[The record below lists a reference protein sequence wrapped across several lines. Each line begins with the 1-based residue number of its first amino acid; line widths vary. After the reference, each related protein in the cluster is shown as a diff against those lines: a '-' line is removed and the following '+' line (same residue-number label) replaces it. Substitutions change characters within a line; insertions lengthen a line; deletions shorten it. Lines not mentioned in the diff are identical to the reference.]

1 MEACRRKNS
10 GETVYQ
16 HQSKLIKASVEN
28 VTIAKKT
35 YKSFYKQITDNL
47 TFMLDNLPDD
57 EFKEIINDLHTENYL
72 PDNFDNFL
80 DCWCEFYFHKGRFP
94 GSQELIMVPQAQIP
108 PFIKVQKPLSSIDLY
123 QNFKATDA
131 RALVSIQALAALN
144 IHLGGDKTISKN
156 ALSEFLH
163 NLSFQA
169 LSKETDDI
177 YLNFNNV
184 SELII
189 DILEGLAKKNN
200 ESIAVAK
207 NLGKN
212 LQDEL
217 DQTDFELEI
226 PPELQTQN
234 DLWKYAKQ
242 EKITPPPPPHFTST
256 PLKSKKE
263 INKAYDDAK
272 EEYLKTA
279 ITINKTDLDAAV
291 ENADDKNKKIV
302 RDIIDPAPGI
312 FVDDKLNLENQ
323 FKYKS
328 NDIDKNLN
336 LSRDLQDRLDNI
348 LLLMKGKE
356 PPIEKTKLQKPI
368 ELIPNNPFLNYK
380 KIDEEIETENI
391 YTDDGYTDNYT
402 KFPQV
407 STDDRKDFKIE
418 INGGDLIVFKSPSF
432 ATVGVSKIQLKE
444 SLNNVLEDLN
454 ANKKDFTDH
463 LDKRRDLKRI

>member
-1 MEACRRKNS
+1 
-10 GETVYQ
+10 
-16 HQSKLIKASVEN
+16 
-28 VTIAKKT
+28 
-35 YKSFYKQITDNL
+35 
-47 TFMLDNLPDD
+47 MLDNLPDD

-72 PDNFDNFL
+72 PDNSDNFL

-108 PFIKVQKPLSSIDLY
+108 PFIKAQTPLSPIELY

-189 DILEGLAKKNN
+189 YILEGLAKKNN

-279 ITINKTDLDAAV
+279 ITI
-291 ENADDKNKKIV
+291 I
-302 RDIIDPAPGI
+302 
-312 FVDDKLNLENQ
+312 KL
-323 FKYKS
+323 
-328 NDIDKNLN
+328 I
-336 LSRDLQDRLDNI
+336 
-348 LLLMKGKE
+348 
-356 PPIEKTKLQKPI
+356 
-368 ELIPNNPFLNYK
+368 
-380 KIDEEIETENI
+380 
-391 YTDDGYTDNYT
+391 
-402 KFPQV
+402 
-407 STDDRKDFKIE
+407 
-418 INGGDLIVFKSPSF
+418 
-432 ATVGVSKIQLKE
+432 
-444 SLNNVLEDLN
+444 
-454 ANKKDFTDH
+454 
-463 LDKRRDLKRI
+463 

>member
-1 MEACRRKNS
+1 MN
-10 GETVYQ
+10 
-16 HQSKLIKASVEN
+16 
-28 VTIAKKT
+28 
-35 YKSFYKQITDNL
+35 
-47 TFMLDNLPDD
+47 
-57 EFKEIINDLHTENYL
+57 EFKKIINDLHTENYL

-108 PFIKVQKPLSSIDLY
+108 PFIKAQTPLSPIDLY

-189 DILEGLAKKNN
+189 YILEGLAKKNN

-226 PPELQTQN
+226 LPELEE
-234 DLWKYAKQ
+234 KYTKQ
-242 EKITPPPPPHFTST
+242 EKIPPPPPPHFTST
-256 PLKSKKE
+256 PLKSKNE
-263 INKAYDDAK
+263 INKTYDDSK

-279 ITINKTDLDAAV
+279 ITINKIDLDTTT
-291 ENADDKNKKIV
+291 ENADDKNKKTV
-302 RDIIDPAPGI
+302 SDIIDPMPGL

-323 FKYKS
+323 FEYKS
-328 NDIDKNLN
+328 NDIDENLN

-348 LLLMKGKE
+348 LLLMK
-356 PPIEKTKLQKPI
+356 EK
-368 ELIPNNPFLNYK
+368 
-380 KIDEEIETENI
+380 
-391 YTDDGYTDNYT
+391 
-402 KFPQV
+402 
-407 STDDRKDFKIE
+407 
-418 INGGDLIVFKSPSF
+418 
-432 ATVGVSKIQLKE
+432 
-444 SLNNVLEDLN
+444 
-454 ANKKDFTDH
+454 
-463 LDKRRDLKRI
+463 

>member
-1 MEACRRKNS
+1 
-10 GETVYQ
+10 
-16 HQSKLIKASVEN
+16 
-28 VTIAKKT
+28 
-35 YKSFYKQITDNL
+35 
-47 TFMLDNLPDD
+47 MLDNLPDD

-80 DCWCEFYFHKGRFP
+80 DCWCGFYFHKGRFP

-108 PFIKVQKPLSSIDLY
+108 PFIKAQTPLSPIELY

-177 YLNFNNV
+177 YLNFNNA

-189 DILEGLAKKNN
+189 DVLEGLPKKNN

-217 DQTDFELEI
+217 DQTDFELEL
-226 PPELQTQN
+226 PPELQIQD
-234 DLWKYAKQ
+234 DLEKYAKQ
-242 EKITPPPPPHFTST
+242 EKIPPPPPPRFTST

-263 INKAYDDAK
+263 INKTYDDSK

-279 ITINKTDLDAAV
+279 ITINKTDLDAAI
-291 ENADDKNKKIV
+291 ENTDDKNKKIV
-302 RDIIDPAPGI
+302 SDIIDPMPGL

-323 FKYKS
+323 FEYKS
-328 NDIDKNLN
+328 NDIDKNFN
-336 LSRDLQDRLDNI
+336 LSRDLQDRLNNI
-348 LLLMKGKE
+348 LLLMKEKE
-356 PPIEKTKLQKPI
+356 QPIEKKQKTKA
-368 ELIPNNPFLNYK
+368 NRTN
-380 KIDEEIETENI
+380 
-391 YTDDGYTDNYT
+391 
-402 KFPQV
+402 
-407 STDDRKDFKIE
+407 
-418 INGGDLIVFKSPSF
+418 
-432 ATVGVSKIQLKE
+432 SK
-444 SLNNVLEDLN
+444 
-454 ANKKDFTDH
+454 
-463 LDKRRDLKRI
+463 

>member
-1 MEACRRKNS
+1 
-10 GETVYQ
+10 
-16 HQSKLIKASVEN
+16 
-28 VTIAKKT
+28 
-35 YKSFYKQITDNL
+35 
-47 TFMLDNLPDD
+47 MLDNLPDD

-72 PDNFDNFL
+72 PDNSDNFL

-108 PFIKVQKPLSSIDLY
+108 PFIKAQTPLSPIDLY

-189 DILEGLAKKNN
+189 YILEGLAKKNN

-217 DQTDFELEI
+217 DHTDFELEI
-226 PPELQTQN
+226 LPELEEE
-234 DLWKYAKQ
+234 KYTKQ
-242 EKITPPPPPHFTST
+242 EKIPPPPPPHFTST
-256 PLKSKKE
+256 PLKSKNE
-263 INKAYDDAK
+263 INKTYDDSK
-272 EEYLKTA
+272 KEYLKTA
-279 ITINKTDLDAAV
+279 ITINKIDLDTTI

-302 RDIIDPAPGI
+302 I
-312 FVDDKLNLENQ
+312 
-323 FKYKS
+323 
-328 NDIDKNLN
+328 
-336 LSRDLQDRLDNI
+336 
-348 LLLMKGKE
+348 
-356 PPIEKTKLQKPI
+356 
-368 ELIPNNPFLNYK
+368 
-380 KIDEEIETENI
+380 
-391 YTDDGYTDNYT
+391 
-402 KFPQV
+402 
-407 STDDRKDFKIE
+407 
-418 INGGDLIVFKSPSF
+418 
-432 ATVGVSKIQLKE
+432 
-444 SLNNVLEDLN
+444 
-454 ANKKDFTDH
+454 
-463 LDKRRDLKRI
+463 

>member
-1 MEACRRKNS
+1 MNEVSQANNLPLKKLKHSVITEDYIAIEKIHSRNWQYFVEFVLEACRRKNS

-16 HQSKLIKASVEN
+16 HQSKLIKAIIEN

-35 YKSFYKQITDNL
+35 YKSFYKQITNNL

-108 PFIKVQKPLSSIDLY
+108 PFIKAQTPLSPIDLY

-169 LSKETDDI
+169 LSKKADDI

-226 PPELQTQN
+226 LPELQIKD
-234 DLWKYAKQ
+234 DLEEYVKQ
-242 EKITPPPPPHFTST
+242 EKVPPPPPPHFT
-256 PLKSKKE
+256 
-263 INKAYDDAK
+263 
-272 EEYLKTA
+272 
-279 ITINKTDLDAAV
+279 
-291 ENADDKNKKIV
+291 
-302 RDIIDPAPGI
+302 
-312 FVDDKLNLENQ
+312 
-323 FKYKS
+323 
-328 NDIDKNLN
+328 
-336 LSRDLQDRLDNI
+336 
-348 LLLMKGKE
+348 LLL
-356 PPIEKTKLQKPI
+356 
-368 ELIPNNPFLNYK
+368 
-380 KIDEEIETENI
+380 
-391 YTDDGYTDNYT
+391 
-402 KFPQV
+402 
-407 STDDRKDFKIE
+407 
-418 INGGDLIVFKSPSF
+418 
-432 ATVGVSKIQLKE
+432 
-444 SLNNVLEDLN
+444 
-454 ANKKDFTDH
+454 
-463 LDKRRDLKRI
+463 

>member
-10 GETVYQ
+10 GEIVYQ
-16 HQSKLIKASVEN
+16 HQLKLIKASIEN
-28 VTIAKKT
+28 VTIPEKT
-35 YKSFYKQITDNL
+35 YKSFCKQITNNL
-47 TFMLDNLPDD
+47 TFMLDNLSDD
-57 EFKEIINDLHTENYL
+57 DFKEIINDLHTENYL
-72 PDNFDNFL
+72 PDDFDNFL

-108 PFIKVQKPLSSIDLY
+108 PFIKAQTPLSPIDLY

-226 PPELQTQN
+226 PPKLQIQN
-234 DLWKYAKQ
+234 DLEKYVKQ
-242 EKITPPPPPHFTST
+242 EKILLPPPPRFTST
-256 PLKSKKE
+256 PLKSEKE
-263 INKAYDDAK
+263 INKTYDDAK

-279 ITINKTDLDAAV
+279 ITINKTDLDAAI
-291 ENADDKNKKIV
+291 ENADGKNKKIV
-302 RDIIDPAPGI
+302 RDIIDSTAGI
-312 FVDDKLNLENQ
+312 FVDDKFNLENQ
-323 FKYKS
+323 FEYKS

-348 LLLMKGKE
+348 LLLMKK
-356 PPIEKTKLQKPI
+356 
-368 ELIPNNPFLNYK
+368 NNH
-380 KIDEEIETENI
+380 
-391 YTDDGYTDNYT
+391 
-402 KFPQV
+402 Q
-407 STDDRKDFKIE
+407 
-418 INGGDLIVFKSPSF
+418 
-432 ATVGVSKIQLKE
+432 
-444 SLNNVLEDLN
+444 
-454 ANKKDFTDH
+454 
-463 LDKRRDLKRI
+463 

>member
-1 MEACRRKNS
+1 MDACRGKIS

-16 HQSKLIKASVEN
+16 HQSKLIRDTIEN

-35 YKSFYKQITDNL
+35 YKSFYKQITNNL
-47 TFMLDNLPDD
+47 TFMLDNLPGD
-57 EFKEIINDLHTENYL
+57 EFKDLHTENYL
-72 PDNFDNFL
+72 PDDFHNFL

-108 PFIKVQKPLSSIDLY
+108 PFIKAQTPLSPIELY

-131 RALVSIQALAALN
+131 RALVSIQALAASN

-189 DILEGLAKKNN
+189 YILEGLAKKNN

-348 LLLMKGKE
+348 LLLMKK
-356 PPIEKTKLQKPI
+356 
-368 ELIPNNPFLNYK
+368 NNH
-380 KIDEEIETENI
+380 
-391 YTDDGYTDNYT
+391 
-402 KFPQV
+402 Q
-407 STDDRKDFKIE
+407 
-418 INGGDLIVFKSPSF
+418 
-432 ATVGVSKIQLKE
+432 
-444 SLNNVLEDLN
+444 
-454 ANKKDFTDH
+454 
-463 LDKRRDLKRI
+463 